1 VIKVFYVKNHT
12 LSRGEFLQEIL
23 SKNVNLSSNF
33 ISQNAIGFHLNPTSL
48 CSSNE
53 NKSLL
58 FISFVI
64 IAPEL
69 FEKRNLIRATW
80 ANQARFSQDLKV
92 IFVVGMSKN
101 DDVNERI
108 KQEFFTHL
116 DIVQMKFN
124 DSYYTITKKVMFSFK
139 WIHTYCPNAKY
150 ALRINDDVFVN
161 TFALI
166 KLFKNAIE
174 LKSRQIY
181 GFLVKNFTAQVSR
194 RNNDKFYVSRKD
206 YALDHYPDYPS
217 GKLRKN
223 II

>member
-1 VIKVFYVKNHT
+1 MKIYLKRKTLFLLIIFFILILIILPFLIEKIYLTTKRLYIKSHT
-12 LSRGEFLQEIL
+12 LSRQDFLQEIL
-23 SKNVNLSSNF
+23 SKNINLTSNF
-33 ISQNAIGFHLNPTSL
+33 DSKDENFYHLNPTSV
-48 CSSNE
+48 CISSE
-53 NKSLL
+53 NLL

-69 FEKRNLIRATW
+69 LQKRNLIRATW
-80 ANQARFSQDLKV
+80 ANQVHFSNDLKI

-101 DDVNERI
+101 DDVNDKI
-108 KQEFFTHL
+108 KKEFFTHQ

-174 LKSRQIY
+174 LKPRQIY
-181 GFLVKNFTAQVSR
+181 GFLV
-194 RNNDKFYVSRKD
+194 
-206 YALDHYPDYPS
+206 
-217 GKLRKN
+217 
-223 II
+223 